1 MDCPKCGAAYM
12 ISTKRH
18 DIRVDSLPAERKRR
32 YCPACGYRGDFIE
45 IPESLLQT
53 LQKQAHEER
62 VKEEVD
68 KFRAYLAGV
77 DRALG
82 RLVDA
87 AEAGAG
93 AIPVLADRLRTRQT
107 ERREVERA
115 LQDAQ
120 RRRDALDPEPV
131 PAAVIAAFCED
142 LAQVLTAGDVVAV
155 RRLLDQVVVEV
166 RAWPD
171 GRGEVDYRAPWP
183 GGATGSA
190 RFSWV

>member
-87 AEAGAG
+87 AEAGLPLEG
-93 AIPVLADRLRTRQT
+93 PVAIRLRFYRADH
-107 ERREVERA
+107 RRADADNCEKAIADALNGICWLDDSQIVECHRYMAVDRGRPRVEVEIWK
-115 LQDAQ
+115 LED
-120 RRRDALDPEPV
+120 
-131 PAAVIAAFCED
+131 IAE
-142 LAQVLTAGDVVAV
+142 
-155 RRLLDQVVVEV
+155 
-166 RAWPD
+166 
-171 GRGEVDYRAPWP
+171 
-183 GGATGSA
+183 
-190 RFSWV
+190 